1 MSNLVSIE
9 NVTVRYGRFTAC
21 DRITFNIDSSDYL
34 AIVGPNGSGKTTMM
48 KALLGLLPISEGN
61 VRFSSDFH
69 FDQIGYMSQK
79 INNQTK
85 HFPATV
91 REIIMTGFPNSMK
104 NVSPKEKE
112 KMLRSATSLLGIKD
126 LLSTRIGYLSGGQ
139 QQRVMLARAL
149 VHKPKL
155 LILDEPTS
163 ALDPQIRD
171 EFYQLIKHLHQHE
184 HVTIVLISHD
194 LQSVSLYA
202 TKILYLDQSVV
213 FFGDS
218 DALCESEAIAQR
230 IGAQAAASLCRRREH
245 EH

>member
-21 DRITFNIDSSDYL
+21 DNINFEINQSDYL

-48 KALLGLLPISEGN
+48 KTLLGLIPVSEGKI
-61 VRFSSDFH
+61 RFSSDFR
-69 FDQIGYMSQK
+69 FDQIGYLSQK
-79 INNQTK
+79 VSTQGK

-91 REIIMTGFPNSMK
+91 HEIITTGFPSTLK
-104 NVSPKEKE
+104 NLPAKEKE
-112 KMLRSATSLLGIKD
+112 RMIRSVTALLGIKE
-126 LLSTRIGYLSGGQ
+126 LLPIRIGYLSGGQ

-171 EFYQLIKHLHQHE
+171 EFYQLIQHLHQHE

-213 FFGDS
+213 FFGES
-218 DALCESEAIAQR
+218 DALCESEALAQR
-230 IGAQAAASLCRRREH
+230 IGVQVAASLCRKKEH

>member
-1 MSNLVSIE
+1 MNNLVTIE

-21 DRITFNIDSSDYL
+21 DHISFKIDSGDYL

-48 KALLGLLPISEGN
+48 KAMLGLLPVSDGN
-61 VRFSSDFH
+61 IRFSADFH

-91 REIIMTGFPNSMK
+91 REIIMTGFPSSMK
-104 NVSPKEKE
+104 NTSAKEKD
-112 KMLRSATSLLGIKD
+112 KLIRSATSLLGIKD
-126 LLSTRIGYLSGGQ
+126 LLSVRIGYLSGGQ

-171 EFYQLIKHLHQHE
+171 EFYQLVKHLHQHE

-213 FFGDS
+213 FFGSS

-230 IGAQAAASLCRRREH
+230 IGTQAAASLCKRREH